1 MITIEGADPHQ
12 TTVFKRTSTGLIP
25 YWNETFE
32 LFRTLGAVRDSS
44 NIQIEVFD
52 QRKYKRY
59 DQGCLGSVSI
69 KVGDVLDLLR
79 SATVSS
85 SFPYLSS
92 NSISYVCSIII
103 QNLDLQPGAD
113 GQFVHSKVMFSP

>member
-1 MITIEGADPHQ
+1 MITIEGADPRQ

-52 QRKYKRY
+52 QRKYKRN

-69 KVGDVLDLLR
+69 KVGDVLDP
-79 SATVSS
+79 AKVGHGIVFFSS
-85 SFPYLSS
+85 SFRPISS
-92 NSISYVCSIII
+92 YMYV
-103 QNLDLQPGAD
+103 L
-113 GQFVHSKVMFSP
+113 